1 MSSQK
6 LTDQIEL
13 YRSMYHQLID
23 AYMDALILH
32 LTAGDLSAHLK
43 DENEHYLPLSSAAR
57 CRGIR
62 PIAVVLPDGERVET
76 STWTE
81 AAAEILKDCAADP
94 LRYQLLTV
102 LSEHAPGSSR
112 QLLAL
117 SPDKLDAPLKI
128 SDDLYLEGKFDT
140 QVLMDDL
147 VKKIL
152 RRVDYDH
159 GSVAVLY
166 RDPEHGSAIARQ
178 GPEEAPASPAGPTM

>member
-1 MSSQK
+1 MSGQK
-6 LTDQIEL
+6 LTDRIEL
-13 YRSMYHQLID
+13 YRGIYHQVVD

-32 LTAGDLSAHLK
+32 LTAGDLGAHLK
-43 DENEHYLPLSSAAR
+43 DENEHYLALSSAAR

-81 AAAEILKDCAADP
+81 AAAAVLKDCAADP
-94 LRYQLLTV
+94 HRYQLLAA
-102 LSEHAPGSSR
+102 LSERTPESPR

-128 SDDLYLEGKFDT
+128 SDGLYLEGRSDT
-140 QVLMDDL
+140 QALLADL
-147 VKKIL
+147 VKNIL

-166 RDPEHGSAIARQ
+166 RDPVEGTAMTKQ
-178 GPEEAPASPAGPTM
+178 GLEKAPASPTEPAM